1 MASKI
6 TCKGQKI
13 QVDSADQLFET
24 YLRFFMSFFIKDA
37 LAAADSTV
45 TTVADAANTT
55 GAATSGTDGSF
66 SIIMMVAMVVI
77 FYLLLWRPQSKRAKE
92 HRNLVSNL
100 QKGDEVVTSGGML
113 GAITQ
118 VDEKFIVIKVSEGVE
133 IKLQRS
139 AISSVLPKGTMK
151 SA

>member
-1 MASKI
+1 
-6 TCKGQKI
+6 
-13 QVDSADQLFET
+13 
-24 YLRFFMSFFIKDA
+24 MSFLIKDA

-45 TTVADAANTT
+45 STVADTASTT
-55 GAATSGTDGSF
+55 GAATTGADGSF

-92 HRNLVSNL
+92 HRNLVNNL

-113 GAITQ
+113 GTITQ
-118 VDEKFIVIKVSEGVE
+118 VDEKFIVIKVAEGVE